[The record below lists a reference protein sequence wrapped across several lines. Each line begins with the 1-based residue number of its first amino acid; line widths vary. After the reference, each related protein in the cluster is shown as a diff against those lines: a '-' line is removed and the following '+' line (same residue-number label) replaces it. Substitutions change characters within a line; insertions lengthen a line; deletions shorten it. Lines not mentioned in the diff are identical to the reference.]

1 MTILP
6 ATNQH
11 QPSEEEEGGHQ
22 QPDQQQQQQPD
33 MLMLRSSFVGDLFLD
48 PCFFFA
54 ALPDGHASKL
64 RRQQQTPQQIPT
76 VLPVSIGG
84 HPAAERQPLKA
95 GAAVRAHAP
104 AVDRQPGPKAK
115 RQSDTADGQAEGGS
129 QKAGSAADGQEP
141 LVQRGQGAGGLAG
154 PRQAPVSNG
163 DLTADGQAPKAW
175 EKRKAAKREDPTAL
189 ARLRADVKGV
199 GAHEQALS
207 EGAPT
212 SMLKNIDFRQRVP
225 KAEVK

>member
-6 ATNQH
+6 ATYQH
-11 QPSEEEEGGHQ
+11 QPSKEEEGGHQ

-33 MLMLRSSFVGDLFLD
+33 MLILRSSFVGDLFLD

-84 HPAAERQPLKA
+84 HQAAERQPLKA
-95 GAAVRAHAP
+95 G
-104 AVDRQPGPKAK
+104 PKAK
-115 RQSDTADGQAEGGS
+115 RPSDTADGQAEGGS

-154 PRQAPVSNG
+154 PRQAPVSKG
-163 DLTADGQAPKAW
+163 DLTADGQAPKAR